1 MRKKSMA
8 VLLAC
13 LFLLSADASAVVRDY
28 EMIMA
33 ESDGSSSEETK
44 DEKDRQDG
52 VQTPVS
58 TDDTK
63 EEALKEPAEAAAKEP
78 ARDPA
83 EAAADEPA
91 EETAE
96 PAADEPAEEPAEEKV
111 NSLQVEDKV
120 YVIGKRVPVL
130 ETPDDAGTVVGI
142 TGIGHKFKRT
152 EVLENGWSKGK
163 VKAVGKNAPWLEGY
177 VRNVH
182 LNDTNPL
189 VKVND
194 AVTLASDGEVLDFPG
209 FKNGNVIGTVSKDDI
224 LERSAEVYGEW
235 SRVLFM
241 TDKNTERM
249 GYIPSSMLVG
259 YSPVPTEVPEQEA
272 DNPTGDGEIPV
283 SGVVEAGVI
292 HKSTGVGIFADAVN
306 EVSAEGGVTVDENGV
321 QVGSAIAASSDDTLI
336 PLGTFRITHYCP
348 CSICNGPYT
357 NGITS
362 TGVTAVTN
370 HTIAVDPSQIPY
382 GSKVVING
390 QVYVAEDCGGAIK
403 HNCID
408 VYVATHEECNRKGVF
423 YTEVYLV
430 K

>member
-1 MRKKSMA
+1 MKIKCMA

-13 LFLLSADASAVVRDY
+13 TILNPVNASAVVTDY
-28 EMIMA
+28 QMLMA
-33 ESDGSSSEETK
+33 ENDSSSSEETR
-44 DEKDRQDG
+44 EEDRRENAEGTKGAQ
-52 VQTPVS
+52 S
-58 TDDTK
+58 TESTEGTEAAKSTDAAASADDTK
-63 EEALKEPAEAAAKEP
+63 DETAAA
-78 ARDPA
+78 
-83 EAAADEPA
+83 
-91 EETAE
+91 
-96 PAADEPAEEPAEEKV
+96 EKKNV
-111 NSLQVEDKV
+111 NVLQVEDKV
-120 YVIGKRVPVL
+120 YVIGKAVPVL
-130 ETPDDAGTVVGI
+130 ETPDDEGKVVGI

-152 EVLENGWSKGK
+152 EVLENGWSKGR
-163 VKAVGKNAPWLEGY
+163 VKAAGKNAPWLEGY

-182 LNDTNPL
+182 LNDSNPL

-224 LERSAEVYGEW
+224 LERSAEVYGVW

-241 TDKNTERM
+241 TDQNKERM
-249 GYIPSSMLVG
+249 GYIPSSLLVG
-259 YSPVPTEVPEQEA
+259 YTPAPAQEQEQEA
-272 DNPTGDGEIPV
+272 DNPAAGGTAPV
-283 SGVVEAGVI
+283 SGTVEAGVI

-306 EVSAEGGVTVDENGV
+306 DVTAEGGVAVDENGV

-362 TGVTAVTN
+362 TGVTAITN

-408 VYVATHEECNRKGVF
+408 IYVATHEECNRKGVF
-423 YTEVYLV
+423 YTDVYLV